1 MFEYGHEVMIR
12 YTHFFLFFILYLSL
26 ISYHFLHQQQNQN
39 GLWKRALTGV
49 QESKYFCLS
58 GKKGSDLVLFSFG
71 TKTPTQLAWFNCF
84 FLLSLSF
91 GNFPFWENGR
101 IIWRVLTV
109 HIMWRTEEAT
119 TGHGLTPKRQ
129 GDQPTVPSFVYNF
142 LPIY

>member
-39 GLWKRALTGV
+39 GLWKRALPGV

-84 FLLSLSF
+84 FSFSLFREFPILGKWAYNLAGPNSAYHVAHGRGDYRAWIDPKTARRSTNSPLLC
-91 GNFPFWENGR
+91 
-101 IIWRVLTV
+101 V
-109 HIMWRTEEAT
+109 
-119 TGHGLTPKRQ
+119 
-129 GDQPTVPSFVYNF
+129 
-142 LPIY
+142 